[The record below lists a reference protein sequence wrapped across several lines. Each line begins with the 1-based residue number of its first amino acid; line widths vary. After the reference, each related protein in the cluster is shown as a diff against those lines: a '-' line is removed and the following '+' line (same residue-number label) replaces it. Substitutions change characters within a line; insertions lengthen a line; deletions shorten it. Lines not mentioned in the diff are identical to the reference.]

1 MKTIRLLLPA
11 LAVSSVLSGC
21 SSVPDGQVAGNDM
34 SHLSLRDKRMA
45 EKQVQLLEAT
55 PSDAVALGEI
65 SAERCQ
71 ASMFSEAP
79 EDKSLIVDIRAE
91 AYRLGANA
99 ITNVK
104 VEKRG
109 AMGEGCWNIYKATA
123 NMLVVQ

>member
-1 MKTIRLLLPA
+1 MKKLILTLP
-11 LAVSSVLSGC
+11 LVVLTAC
-21 SSVPDGQVAGNDM
+21 SSVPEGQISGNDM
-34 SHLSLRDKRMA
+34 SHMSLRDKRMS
-45 EKQVQLLEAT
+45 EKQVKVLDTTPAQAT
-55 PSDAVALGEI
+55 ALGEI

-71 ASMFSEAP
+71 QSMFSEAP

-99 ITNVK
+99 IADIK

-123 NMLVVQ
+123 NMLVIE